1 MQASKFGT
9 KYSGIALL
17 TLIALTL
24 VPISANLAKDQD
36 EKFRTFAEQAR
47 GKVEELGGYI
57 GTTFDPAKTWP
68 DYLDEE
74 DFGDIKAALASADSE
89 FGAGNYKNAMKAY
102 REVYTMLNMYAEAE
116 RLTLEQGEEEKTQ
129 GLLVAIDRANETIAR
144 IKDANNTYF
153 ELNPL
158 AEPED
163 PREIILAWINA
174 NITYAEG
181 NLTEAYEAITL
192 YSNVGW
198 AEGNLTEATGNTSEA
213 FAALK
218 SLAEWTSGWRI
229 ESFLMGIRNSV
240 ERTREMLERAKE
252 QDVDV
257 HELLGDLNFAEQG
270 ILNARS
276 ERAKNNNR
284 AAIQQIQ
291 IIRETL
297 RNVHSK
303 LGELRK
309 GGE

>member
-24 VPISANLAKDQD
+24 VPISANFAKDRD
-36 EKFRTFAEQAR
+36 EKFSTFAEQAR

-57 GTTFDPAKTWP
+57 GATFDPAKTWP
-68 DYLDEE
+68 SYLDEE
-74 DFGDIKAALASADSE
+74 DFGDIEAALEAADGE

-102 REVYTMLNMYAEAE
+102 REVYRMLNMYIEAE
-116 RLTLEQGEEEKTQ
+116 RLTLERGEEEKAE
-129 GLLVAIDRANETIAR
+129 GLLAAIDRANETIAR

-153 ELNPL
+153 ELN
-158 AEPED
+158 EPDD
-163 PREIILAWINA
+163 PTEIILAWINA
-174 NITYAEG
+174 NLTYAET

-198 AEGNLTEATGNTSEA
+198 AEGNLTEARGNISDA
-213 FAALK
+213 FTALK

-240 ERTREMLERAKE
+240 ERTREMLEEAEE
-252 QDVDV
+252 QDIDIDDLL
-257 HELLGDLNFAEQG
+257 ELLGSAEER
-270 ILNARS
+270 IANARS
-276 ERAKNNNR
+276 ERAEKNNR
-284 AAIQQIQ
+284 GAIEHIKAA
-291 IIRETL
+291 REEL
-297 RNVHSK
+297 KQVHRG
-303 LGELRK
+303 LAEQRK